1 MIDRIRDQ
9 LNDELALIR
18 KENRYK
24 TERII
29 ESAQG
34 PEIVVNGKR
43 LLNFCSNNYLGLAND
58 PRVIASAKDALS
70 RWGYGLSSVRFI
82 CGTLSLHKILEQKT
96 ADFLG
101 TDDAIL
107 YSSCF
112 DANAGLFETIAT
124 EGDCIVSDQLNHA
137 SIIDGVRL
145 CKAERKVFKHAD
157 MDDLAKTLE
166 ASKGFRR
173 IIVVTDGVFSMDGDI
188 ADLSAICDLAEKHGA
203 LVVVDDSH
211 AVGVIGKTGRGSTEF
226 NGVTGRVDV
235 ITGTYGKALGGASG
249 GFAAGR
255 KEIVELL
262 RQRSRPY
269 LFSNS
274 VAPVV
279 TATSISVIDML
290 REDPNAL
297 QTLQKNAAYF
307 RKRMTELGFDVR
319 PGEHPIVP
327 IMLYDEGIALRMADA
342 LLKEGVYVISFSY
355 PVVPVGK
362 ARIRVQLSASHQ
374 QKHIDAAIAAFEK
387 IGKQLK
393 VIR

>member
-1 MIDRIRDQ
+1 MIDRIKAQ
-9 LNDELALIR
+9 LNEELAQIR
-18 KENRYK
+18 KDNRYK
-24 TERII
+24 TERVI

-58 PRVIASAKDALS
+58 PRVVDGAKDALA

-82 CGTLSLHKILEQKT
+82 CGTLSIHKILEKKT
-96 ADFLG
+96 AEFLG

-124 EGDCIVSDQLNHA
+124 EGDCIVSDKLNHA

-145 CKAERKVFKHAD
+145 CKAERKVFAHAD
-157 MDDLAKTLE
+157 MDDLAKVLE
-166 ASKGFRR
+166 ECKAFRR
-173 IIVVTDGVFSMDGDI
+173 VIVVTDGVFSMDGDI
-188 ADLSAICDLAEKHGA
+188 ANLATICSLAERHGA

-211 AVGVIGKTGRGSTEF
+211 ATGVIGTTGKGSHEY
-226 NGVTGRVDV
+226 NNVMGRVDV

-274 VAPVV
+274 VPPVV
-279 TATSISVIDML
+279 AATSASIIDML
-290 REDPNAL
+290 QHSPNAR
-297 QTLQKNAAYF
+297 QTLNDNAAYF
-307 RKRMTELGFDVR
+307 RSRMTKLGFDVR
-319 PGEHPIVP
+319 PGQHPIVP
-327 IMLYDEGIALRMADA
+327 IMLYDEGVALRMADA
-342 LLKEGVYVISFSY
+342 LLNEGIYVISFSY
-355 PVVPVGK
+355 PVVPVGQ
-362 ARIRVQLSASHQ
+362 ARIRVQLSAAHHK
-374 QKHIDAAIAAFEK
+374 KHLDAAIKAFEK
-387 IGKQLK
+387 VGKNLN
-393 VIR
+393 VIK

>member
-1 MIDRIRDQ
+1 MLDRIREQ
-9 LNDELALIR
+9 LNEELVLIR
-18 KENRYK
+18 KEHRYK

-58 PRVIASAKDALS
+58 PRVVAAATDALGK
-70 RWGYGLSSVRFI
+70 WGYGLSSVRFI
-82 CGTLSLHKILEQKT
+82 CGTLSLHKTLEKKT
-96 ADFLG
+96 AEFLG

-112 DANAGLFETIAT
+112 DANAGLFEVVAA
-124 EGDCIVSDQLNHA
+124 EGDCIISDQLNHA

-173 IIVVTDGVFSMDGDI
+173 VIVVTDGVFSMDGDI
-188 ADLSAICDLAEKHGA
+188 ANLSAICDLAERHGA

-211 AVGVIGKTGRGSTEF
+211 ATGVIGKTGRGSHEF
-226 NGVTGRVDV
+226 NDVIGRVDV
-235 ITGTYGKALGGASG
+235 ITGTFGKALGGASG

-279 TATSISVIDML
+279 AATSLSVINML
-290 REDPNAL
+290 MEDPSAL
-297 QTLQKNAAYF
+297 QTLHTNAAYF
-307 RKRMTELGFDVR
+307 RKRMTEIGFDVR
-319 PGEHPIVP
+319 PGTHPIVP

-342 LLKEGVYVISFSY
+342 LLQEGVYVISFSY

-374 QKHIDAAIAAFEK
+374 RKHLDHAIRAFEK